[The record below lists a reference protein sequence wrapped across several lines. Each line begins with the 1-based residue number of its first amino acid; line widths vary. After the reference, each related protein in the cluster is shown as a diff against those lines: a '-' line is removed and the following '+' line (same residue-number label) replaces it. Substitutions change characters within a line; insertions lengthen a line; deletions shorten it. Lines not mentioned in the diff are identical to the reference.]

1 MQSGI
6 EIDCKWRKRRGRRR
20 SWRRGSGVKL
30 ANPTDKIE
38 KNKFYPAFFSPVRWS
53 FGLNPSLPFCNL
65 SAAVG
70 GLYASVTERWAKD
83 VRNKFGLRR
92 LRVLRNVCPSC
103 ELFTRHKTH
112 IRQNNVLDVSISLPR
127 FPRRRR
133 NEAVVI
139 LILMFKNRPGFS
151 WRPAGRLQKK
161 QTHQLIIIR
170 KHSTSLSLL
179 FISKHGR

>member
-1 MQSGI
+1 MSESLCELRLKAGPHSPARPTIRSMQSGI

-70 GLYASVTERWAKD
+70 GLYASVTE
-83 VRNKFGLRR
+83 L
-92 LRVLRNVCPSC
+92 
-103 ELFTRHKTH
+103 
-112 IRQNNVLDVSISLPR
+112 
-127 FPRRRR
+127 
-133 NEAVVI
+133 
-139 LILMFKNRPGFS
+139 
-151 WRPAGRLQKK
+151 
-161 QTHQLIIIR
+161 
-170 KHSTSLSLL
+170 
-179 FISKHGR
+179 